1 MPDKSASGGKT
12 DAIVVGGGPAGLTA
26 AIALAAGGIA
36 TVLAGKRPVRPDNRT
51 TALLGGSVTALS
63 TLGVWE
69 LCAPQAAPLKVMRI
83 VDDTGRL
90 LRAPEVKFAADEID
104 LAAFGY
110 NIENR
115 HLVAALE
122 QRARA
127 LTNLRMIEDEVRS
140 VAPGVDAVSV
150 TLKGGVTLHASLVIG
165 ADGRRSLCRE
175 AAGIALDERSY
186 PQIALT
192 VCIRHTRPHRD
203 TSTEFHT
210 PSGPFTLVPL
220 PGQRSSLV
228 WVLDP
233 VRADEIVALDDA
245 ALAAEIEH
253 ASHSILGK
261 IELEPGRGLFPLTVA
276 TARRFANKRISLVGE
291 AAHVIPPIGAQ
302 GLNLGLRD
310 AATIGELALAAQRD
324 GRDIGGADVL
334 NAYDKMRRADV
345 GSRTFT
351 IDLLNRTLLTDFLP
365 VQGLRGPWTLYAR
378 SHRPFA
384 ARGDAR
390 RHRAGVF
397 TTAADARRS
406 ALVILKRRRFL
417 RARSRTKFWRDR

>member
-1 MPDKSASGGKT
+1 MPDKYGSIGKP

-26 AIALAAGGIA
+26 AIALSLGGIA
-36 TVLAGKRPVRPDNRT
+36 TVLVGKRSERPDNRT
-51 TALLGGSVTALS
+51 TALLAGSVTALA

-69 LCAPQAAPLKVMRI
+69 LCAAQAAPLRVMRI

-90 LRAPEVKFAADEID
+90 WRAPEVKFAAAEID
-104 LAAFGY
+104 LDAFGY

-127 LTNLRMIEDEVRS
+127 LPGLRMVEDEVLGIEPN
-140 VAPGVDAVSV
+140 ADAVTV
-150 TLKGGVTLHASLVIG
+150 ALKGGGTLGAPLIVG
-165 ADGRRSLCRE
+165 ADGRNSLCRA
-175 AAGIALDERSY
+175 AAGIALDERKY
-186 PQIALT
+186 EQVALT
-192 VCIRHTRPHRD
+192 VCLKHSRPHRD

-220 PGQRSSLV
+220 PVQRSSLV

-233 VRADEIVALDDA
+233 GRADEIAALDDG
-245 ALAAEIEH
+245 ALAGEIER

-261 IELEPGRGLFPLTVA
+261 ITLEPGRGLFPLAVA
-276 TARRFANKRISLVGE
+276 TARRFAAKRIALVGE

-310 AATIGELALAAQRD
+310 AATIGELSLAVHRD
-324 GRDIGGADVL
+324 GRDIGGAPVL
-334 NAYDKMRRADV
+334 ARYDKMRRSDV
-345 GSRTFT
+345 DSRTLA

-365 VQGLRGPWTLYAR
+365 VQGMRGLGLYLLDRVGPLRR
-378 SHRPFA
+378 A
-384 ARGDAR
+384 AMREGIAPASAQPRLMRGE
-390 RHRAGVF
+390 
-397 TTAADARRS
+397 
-406 ALVILKRRRFL
+406 AL
-417 RARSRTKFWRDR
+417 